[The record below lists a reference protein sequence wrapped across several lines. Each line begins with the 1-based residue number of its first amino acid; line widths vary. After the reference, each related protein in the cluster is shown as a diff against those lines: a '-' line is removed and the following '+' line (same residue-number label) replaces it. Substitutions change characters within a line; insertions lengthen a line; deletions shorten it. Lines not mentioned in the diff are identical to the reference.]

1 MFNTISTALA
11 KGRLVFAVVS
21 LSLFCSVAG
30 AQPKPITE
38 FSGRVI
44 GVTDGDT
51 VKILNDNKTLNVRL
65 DAIDAP
71 ESGQPFGNRAR
82 QELSSLVF
90 GQTVIVRRTGEDR
103 FKRVLGVV
111 FKDNTSINAK
121 LIEDGF
127 AWHYKKYS
135 NDWQLAELEHNARQ
149 AKRGLWS
156 DPNPIAP
163 WDYRQVKHT
172 PPAPKGTVE
181 YWLNSS
187 SNIRH
192 NSTCESFKNT
202 KRGRLC
208 SKDEGKACGRC
219 GG

>member
-1 MFNTISTALA
+1 MITTLLTALA

-21 LSLFCSVAG
+21 LWLFCSVAG
-30 AQPKPITE
+30 GQLKPITE
-38 FSGRVI
+38 FSALII

-51 VKILNDNKTLNVRL
+51 VKILIDNKTLNVRL
-65 DAIDAP
+65 DGIDAP

-90 GQTVIVRRTGEDR
+90 GQTVIVQKTGEDR
-103 FKRVLGVV
+103 FQRVLGVI
-111 FKDNTSINAK
+111 FKNKTSINAK

-127 AWHYKKYS
+127 AWHYKEYS
-135 NDWQLAELEHNARQ
+135 KDRQLAELEHNARQ

-163 WDYRQVKHT
+163 WDYRQFKRT
-172 PPAPKGTVE
+172 PRASKGTSE
-181 YWLNSS
+181 YWLNTS
-187 SNIRH
+187 SNVRH

-208 SKDEGKACGRC
+208 SKDEGKNCGRC